1 MAVAYQIAEILK
13 TKGYAI
19 SDCIGI
25 RHDKPHCDKVVGIL
39 KERRFRKRASHIGS
53 LLIKDFS
60 PPAKLSGSWVLEVY
74 GKKNVEELSKIKDE
88 LSAIYETMIEMREKE
103 QTREEL
109 YPHEYGCGQ

>member
-1 MAVAYQIAEILK
+1 MAVAYQIADFLK
-13 TKGYAI
+13 SKGYVI

-39 KERRFRKRASHIGS
+39 KERSFRKRASHIGS

-74 GKKNVEELSKIKDE
+74 GKKNIDELSRLKDE
-88 LSAIYETMIEMREKE
+88 LSAIYQTMIEIREKE
-103 QTREEL
+103 KTREET
-109 YPHEYGCGQ
+109 YSNEYGCG